1 MTRLAA
7 LADQA
12 FEPVKRAVDSQ
23 ELPGAALGIIDAVGQ
38 SQVRVAGV
46 ATWLPAPEPL
56 VRDTIF
62 DLASLTKVML
72 TTPAVMA
79 LAGAGTVDLDRPIA
93 RYLPDMNQV
102 QTDAPARACSVRS
115 LLSHQSGL
123 PAWAPLYTLGAP
135 PATLKAYLLQQV
147 WPLGDPVYSDLNF
160 MLLGILVERLA
171 GAKLSAFDLAAGLT
185 AAPAPSL
192 CAATEQCQWRERLIR
207 GEVHD
212 ENAFALGGLAGHA
225 GLFGTIDGILGFARS
240 LMAGSVLDADVLGE
254 MRTPVTSGRA
264 LGWQVAHP
272 DWSGGGTCSPETIG
286 HTGFTGTGLWIDWA
300 RGVAWALLTNRVH
313 PSRHR
318 KTPIVA
324 LRQAVGNIIGMA
336 N

>member
-1 MTRLAA
+1 MTRLDQ

-12 FEPVKRAVDSQ
+12 FAPVEQALDSAK
-23 ELPGAALGIIDAVGQ
+23 LPGAALGIVDAAGQ
-38 SQVRVAGV
+38 TQVRFGGV

-72 TTPAVMA
+72 TTSAVMA
-79 LAGAGTVDLDRPIA
+79 LAGAGAVDLDRPIA
-93 RYLPDMNQV
+93 HYLPDMNQV
-102 QTDAPARACSVRS
+102 QTDAPARACTIRS

-123 PAWAPLYTLGAP
+123 PAWAPLYTLGTP
-135 PATLKAYLLQQV
+135 PATLKAYLLQHV
-147 WPLGDPVYSDLNF
+147 WPLGKPVYSDLNF
-160 MLLGILVERLA
+160 MLLGILVERLT
-171 GAKLSAFDLAAGLT
+171 GAKLSAFDLGPGLT
-185 AAPAPSL
+185 AAPAPSQ
-192 CAATEQCQWRERLIR
+192 CAATEQCPWRERLIR

-225 GLFGTIDGILGFARS
+225 GLFGTIDGVLGFAHG
-240 LMAGSVLDADVLGE
+240 LMAGTVLSADGLAE
-254 MRTPVTSGRA
+254 MRAPITSDRA

-286 HTGFTGTGLWIDWA
+286 HTGFTGTGLWIDWSK
-300 RGVAWALLTNRVH
+300 GVAWALLTNRVH

-318 KTPIVA
+318 DTPIVA

>member
-1 MTRLAA
+1 MTRLAG
-7 LADQA
+7 LADQTFA
-12 FEPVKRAVDSQ
+12 PVKEALDSGA
-23 ELPGAALGIIDAVGQ
+23 LPGAALGIVDAGGEIR
-38 SQVRVAGV
+38 VRFGGV

-56 VRDTIF
+56 IRGTIF
-62 DLASLTKVML
+62 DLASLTKVIL
-72 TTPAVMA
+72 TTTAVLA
-79 LAGAGTVDLDRPIA
+79 LARAGTVDLNRPIA
-93 RYLPDMNQV
+93 HYLPDMNQV
-102 QTDAPARACSVRS
+102 HTHAPARACTVRS

-135 PATLKAYLLQQV
+135 PATLKAYLLQHV
-147 WPLGDPVYSDLNF
+147 WPLGEPVYSDLNF
-160 MLLGILVERLA
+160 MLLGILVERLT
-171 GAKLSAFDLAAGLT
+171 GAKLSAFDLGPGLT

-225 GLFGTIDGILGFARS
+225 GLFGTIDGVLGFARS
-240 LMAGSVLDADVLGE
+240 LMAGTVLDEDGLAE
-254 MRTPVTSGRA
+254 MRAPVTSDRA

-272 DWSGGGTCSPETIG
+272 DWSGGSTCSPDTIG
-286 HTGFTGTGLWIDWA
+286 HTGFTGTGLWIDWSK
-300 RGVAWALLTNRVH
+300 GMAWTLLTNRVH

-318 KTPIVA
+318 DTPIVA

-336 N
+336 S